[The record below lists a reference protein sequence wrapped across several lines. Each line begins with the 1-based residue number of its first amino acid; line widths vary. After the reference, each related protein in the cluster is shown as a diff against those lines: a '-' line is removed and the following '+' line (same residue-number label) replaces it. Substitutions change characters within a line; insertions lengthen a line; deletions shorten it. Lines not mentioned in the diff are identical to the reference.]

1 MTYVFRKNHKERR
14 KMPRKK
20 NNTKRNALIVLV
32 LIAVGGVIAWHDG
45 LFGITA
51 IRDINQGELDTG
63 TNVRIKGE
71 LTAIVGNLMTVSDGD
86 GHTVAFSWSGDKPA
100 LGSIVVVSGEVSSF
114 ISLSDVSSVWAVWI
128 FK

>member
-1 MTYVFRKNHKERR
+1 
-14 KMPRKK
+14 MPRKK
-20 NNTKRNALIVLV
+20 KNTKRNALIVLV

-71 LTAIVGNLMTVSDGD
+71 VTAIVGNLMTVSDGD

>member
-1 MTYVFRKNHKERR
+1 
-14 KMPRKK
+14 MPRKK

-86 GHTVAFSWSGDKPA
+86 GYTVGFSWSGDKPA
-100 LGSIVVVSGEVSSF
+100 LGSIVVVSGEVSSVLT
-114 ISLSDVSSVWAVWI
+114 LSDVSSVWAVWV